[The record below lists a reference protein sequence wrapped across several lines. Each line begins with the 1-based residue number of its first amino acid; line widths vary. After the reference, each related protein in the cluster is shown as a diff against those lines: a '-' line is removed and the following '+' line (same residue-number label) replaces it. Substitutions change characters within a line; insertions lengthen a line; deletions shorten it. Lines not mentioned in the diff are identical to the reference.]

1 MWLEKA
7 TAALIQSAMIL
18 MMNFGKFMAR
28 LGTQIL
34 LIAVNISL
42 VTIYWVTTEKH
53 PKKGETVKYIWSINL
68 MEYYCKERINI
79 GPGSEYLERKMTLK
93 YGFLG
98 HYRVKVNAK
107 DDDCRVY

>member
-1 MWLEKA
+1 
-7 TAALIQSAMIL
+7 
-18 MMNFGKFMAR
+18 
-28 LGTQIL
+28 
-34 LIAVNISL
+34 
-42 VTIYWVTTEKH
+42 
-53 PKKGETVKYIWSINL
+53 

-107 DDDCRVY
+107 DDDCLVY